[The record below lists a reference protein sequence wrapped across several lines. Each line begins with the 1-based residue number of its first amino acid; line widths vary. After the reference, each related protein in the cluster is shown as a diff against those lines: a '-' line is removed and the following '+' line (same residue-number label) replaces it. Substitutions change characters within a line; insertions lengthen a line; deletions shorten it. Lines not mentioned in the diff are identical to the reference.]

1 MPAINVP
8 ASERFCNF
16 CLDIIVNAIHVLL
29 HCTMY
34 TGVRELLFKYAS
46 YISSDLMSLDDIDK
60 TNNAMLLNMLKC
72 AKTCYQILN
81 IRKTLVTQM

>member
-1 MPAINVP
+1 MGVFVLFVLL
-8 ASERFCNF
+8 SCFQF
-16 CLDIIVNAIHVLL
+16 FQKKIHVLL